1 MSGGEP
7 SSIKRDEMCREGS
20 GSERMLA
27 ESISWGLFFM
37 FFREDT
43 SMYQALYRKWRPKT
57 FADVVGQE
65 HITQTLRRQAAQGR
79 LSHAYQIGRAHV

>member
-43 SMYQALYRKWRPKT
+43 SMYQALY
-57 FADVVGQE
+57 
-65 HITQTLRRQAAQGR
+65 
-79 LSHAYQIGRAHV
+79 QIGRAHV

>member
-27 ESISWGLFFM
+27 EGILSHDGGLFRPL
-37 FFREDT
+37 FFVDGRR
-43 SMYQALYRKWRPKT
+43 LY
-57 FADVVGQE
+57 VS
-65 HITQTLRRQAAQGR
+65 AQ
-79 LSHAYQIGRAHV
+79 S